1 MRNKAIALLTIVC
14 LSASALFSQSLMG
27 PDAEVEELEHDTQ
40 QGTYNSL
47 VQVDSDTYLLAYQG
61 LDGDGFIK
69 TFTISADG
77 ATVTQ
82 VQSLTHDNING
93 LYNSIVQVDSDT
105 YLLAYTGQDN
115 DGYLKTFTV
124 AADGSTIT
132 QVAVLEHDTD
142 SGTYHSL
149 VKVDSDTYVLAY
161 AGNSNDGYI
170 KTFTVPAD
178 GSTITQVAVLEHDTN
193 QAIYNSLVQ
202 VDTDTYVLGYRDG
215 WSDGQLKTFTIP
227 ADGSTITQV
236 ATYEYDTVNST
247 YNSLVK
253 IDSDTYAVTW
263 YGYNSAATL
272 ATNSWGSYVKTFTI
286 PADGSSITA
295 VAVLKY
301 GNYSNYHPS
310 WVDMGNGRLA
320 LAYAYAG
327 SYGEIRTFYIP
338 LDGSAVTDMHSLY
351 HNTAGT
357 GQHNSLVKVD
367 ANTVALAYSGSGS
380 DGYISTFT
388 IHSGLAFQSS
398 LALASDNSTLAVTFD
413 QAVFNTNGGSGALQ
427 ASDFAFSLSGGATSL
442 SSATPTSISI
452 SGNVVTL
459 GIGLSGTPNGSET
472 LTVKPVA
479 NSIYDASG
487 NAVLVDQKVAISVT
501 LNDKL
506 APTITSTADIPVGN
520 ATVAVTFSES
530 VYNTNGG
537 SGALQA
543 SDFAFAISG
552 GTATLSSATPTSISI
567 SSNTY
572 TLGIGLSGTANG
584 SETLTITPV
593 ANSIYDAGG
602 NAASTTQSNNTA
614 VLNEGRITVPYNATG
629 GHNSHGGYFNSLL
642 RINPTTFA
650 VAYGRTAGYIKTF
663 TISADGTT
671 YSQKANLVFDQN
683 RGYYNSFI
691 RISSDTYAIAYQGYN
706 YKLGHYGGQLKIVS
720 IPEDGSEVKVLSQ
733 WTFDHGSS
741 G

>member
-1 MRNKAIALLTIVC
+1 MRNKAIALLMIVC
-14 LSASALFSQSLMG
+14 LSTSALFSQSTI
-27 PDAEVEELEHDTQ
+27 AEVTTLEHDNSN
-40 QGTYNSL
+40 GLYNSL

-124 AADGSTIT
+124 AADGSSIT
-132 QVAVLEHDTD
+132 QVAVLEYDTD

-161 AGNSNDGYI
+161 AGSGNDGFI

-193 QAIYNSLVQ
+193 NAIYNSLVQ
-202 VDTDTYVLGYRDG
+202 VDTDTYVLSYRDG
-215 WSDGQLKTFTIP
+215 WNDGQLKTFTIP

-236 ATYEYDTVNST
+236 ATYEYDTNNST
-247 YNSLVK
+247 YGSLVK

-263 YGYNSAATL
+263 YGYNSAAHL

-301 GNYSNYHPS
+301 DNNSNYHPS
-310 WVDMGNGRLA
+310 WLDMGNGTFA
-320 LAYAYAG
+320 LAYSRQG
-327 SYGEIRTFYIP
+327 SYGNIKNFYIP
-338 LDGSAVTDMHSLY
+338 SDGSSIINI
-351 HNTAGT
+351 NTLDYDG
-357 GQHNSLVKVD
+357 GGYERYNSLVKVD
-367 ANTVALAYSGSGS
+367 ANTAALAHEGDSG
-380 DGYISTFT
+380 DGFITTFT
-388 IHSGLAFQSS
+388 IQTGLPFQTAV
-398 LALASDNSTLAVTFD
+398 ALASDNSTIAVTFNE
-413 QAVFNTNGGSGALQ
+413 AVYNTDGGSGALQ
-427 ASDFAFSLSGGATSL
+427 ASDFNFALSGGNTTL

-452 SGNVVTL
+452 SGNIYTL
-459 GIGLSGTPNGSET
+459 GIGLSGTPNGSES
-472 LTVKPVA
+472 LTVTPVA
-479 NSIYDASG
+479 NSIYDADG
-487 NAVLVDQKVAISVT
+487 NVAQTSQSVT
-501 LNDKL
+501 SAVNLNDKL

-614 VLNEGRITVPYNATG
+614 VLNDGRITVPYNATG
-629 GHNSHGGYFNSLL
+629 GHNSHSYGYYNSLL

-650 VAYGRTAGYIKTF
+650 VAYGRVMVTSKPLLYRPMAPLTRKRQILYLIRTGVITIPLFALAPIPTPSPIKAM
-663 TISADGTT
+663 II
-671 YSQKANLVFDQN
+671 N
-683 RGYYNSFI
+683 
-691 RISSDTYAIAYQGYN
+691 
-706 YKLGHYGGQLKIVS
+706 
-720 IPEDGSEVKVLSQ
+720 
-733 WTFDHGSS
+733 
-741 G
+741 